1 MATVKRKMLKTK
13 AKKVRKTDSRPDRHR
28 ERCQVGCWNEM
39 NAMDRLSEQF
49 WVNFDKM

>member
-13 AKKVRKTDSRPDRHR
+13 AKKIRKTDRHR
-28 ERCQVGCWNEM
+28 ERCQVGSWNKM